1 MEEIIH
7 NLFHMVDEWT
17 DQQYI
22 NDPEFKKLSD
32 QQDALQDEIIR
43 RLGEDGQEMMES
55 LADLNLKLENLHEE
69 ALFRA
74 AMQLGVQIAQP
85 AAQRA
90 DGVRPYS
97 TSR

>member
-1 MEEIIH
+1 MTEIIH
-7 NLFHMVDEWT
+7 SLFHLVDEWT

-32 QQDALQDEIIR
+32 QQGALRDEIIR
-43 RLGEDGQEMMES
+43 RLGEGGQEMMET
-55 LADLNLKLENLHEE
+55 LVDLNLKLENLHEE

-74 AMQLGVQIAQP
+74 AMQLGAQIAQP
-85 AAQRA
+85 AAQQA
-90 DGVRPYS
+90 DNVRPYS

>member
-1 MEEIIH
+1 MKEIIH
-7 NLFHMVDEWT
+7 SLFHMVDEWT

-22 NDPEFKKLSD
+22 NDPEFKKISD
-32 QQDALQDEIIR
+32 QQGALQDEIIR
-43 RLGEDGQEMMES
+43 RLGEGGQEMMETF
-55 LADLNLKLENLHEE
+55 ADLNLKLENLHEE

-74 AMQLGVQIAQP
+74 AMQLGTQIAQT

-90 DGVRPYS
+90 DNVRPYS

>member
-1 MEEIIH
+1 MTEIIH
-7 NLFHMVDEWT
+7 SLFHLVDEWT

-32 QQDALQDEIIR
+32 QQGALQDEIIR
-43 RLGEDGQEMMES
+43 RLGEGGQEMMET
-55 LADLNLKLENLHEE
+55 LVDLNLKLENLHEE

-74 AMQLGVQIAQP
+74 AMQLGAQIAQP

-90 DGVRPYS
+90 DNVRPYS